1 MKNRGPRRLS
11 AAQRITMAAMAAS
24 LSLVCLYLA
33 SIAPTLRITLYVLS
47 SLFVSALLIE
57 GEILMGWIMYLGVCV
72 LGSILIQDKMRLL
85 PYVVFFGN
93 YGIVKYYIE
102 KLGSLVGEY
111 MLKLIYWN
119 VVIALMVALTRQ
131 MLLADIQLDLPIW
144 SIMVAAQLFFLLYDY
159 VFSRIIEFYFFRIRK
174 HVIRG

>member
-1 MKNRGPRRLS
+1 
-11 AAQRITMAAMAAS
+11 MAAMAAS

-47 SLFVSALLIE
+47 SLFVAALLIE
-57 GEILMGWIMYLGVCV
+57 GEIMMGWTIYLGVCV
-72 LGSILIQDKMRLL
+72 LGSVLIQDKMRLL
-85 PYVVFFGN
+85 PYIVFFGN

>member
-102 KLGSLVGEY
+102 KLGSLAGEY

-119 VVIALMVALTRQ
+119 VVIALMVILASR
-131 MLLADIQLDLPIW
+131 MLLADIHLDFPVW
-144 SIMVAAQLFFLLYDY
+144 GIMVVVQIAFFIYDY
-159 VFSRIIEFYFFRIRK
+159 VFSRIIEFYHLRIRRY
-174 HVIRG
+174 VMRG